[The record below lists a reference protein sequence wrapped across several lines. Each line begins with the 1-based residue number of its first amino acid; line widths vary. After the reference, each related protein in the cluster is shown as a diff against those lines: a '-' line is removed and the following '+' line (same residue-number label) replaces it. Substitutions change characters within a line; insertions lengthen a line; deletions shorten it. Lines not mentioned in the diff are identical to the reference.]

1 MFNHSYLSPHGMYF
15 HEREYI
21 FQTMFNFFPA
31 DLLAS
36 IDIPRCPFPTR
47 ATLLS
52 FLPLFSDRLVSSL
65 QIRRRPVRFLPLT
78 PVYLYA
84 FMPIHAFFLSCEG
97 VLYRLHFFQRFSN
110 CSAATVDLSHLHVG
124 IIYVTCNSPGELF
137 HACRHAYTLH
147 LFRVCVTS

>member
-1 MFNHSYLSPHGMYF
+1 MAHFLLHSYLSPHGMYF

-36 IDIPRCPFPTR
+36 IDIPRCPFSTR

-84 FMPIHAFFLSCEG
+84 FMPMTCLLSFLRRRSIPATFFP
-97 VLYRLHFFQRFSN
+97 
-110 CSAATVDLSHLHVG
+110 A
-124 IIYVTCNSPGELF
+124 
-137 HACRHAYTLH
+137 
-147 LFRVCVTS
+147 